1 LGIAFDIAVEELVA
15 RMPTLQ
21 ETMTLRLVPGT
32 PVVELIRTVYA
43 KDENLIECLSSS
55 SRPTV
60 TVSPTSSPW
69 IELGTGNQTSVTNPA
84 QLA

>member
-32 PVVELIRTVYA
+32 PVVELIRTIYA

-60 TVSPTSSPW
+60 SFTYVVPMD
-69 IELGTGNQTSVTNPA
+69 
-84 QLA
+84 